1 MAPKTSFSLMRKQTP
16 FQKHK
21 DAEETKRKVTP
32 CAPRALDTGLRL
44 YHRQNASLPIGKRS
58 CQIVHP

>member
-1 MAPKTSFSLMRKQTP
+1 MRKQTP